1 MPRATWQVARPLP
14 LQTSRAASEHPREGA
29 GRGGEGSSSSRYLL
43 SVIVDIVDLVDI
55 DANETKS
62 HAPVPIDPDRP
73 VASKFSLQGMQPVRR
88 DAEIG
93 RARGGIE
100 SAENAFELRPVRRLD
115 APRRPVPIESLEP
128 FVPEPGDHAAL
139 YRVTAHAAT

>member
-14 LQTSRAASEHPREGA
+14 LPTSRAASAHPREA
-29 GRGGEGSSSSRYLL
+29 ARRGGEGSSSSRYLL

-55 DANETKS
+55 DANETKG

-73 VASKFSLQGMQPVRR
+73 VASKLSLQGMQPERR

-93 RARGGIE
+93 RARGG
-100 SAENAFELRPVRRLD
+100 SRPRW
-115 APRRPVPIESLEP
+115 SLSLAGME
-128 FVPEPGDHAAL
+128 G
-139 YRVTAHAAT
+139 